1 MSEKDELEKVLVDAS
16 ELAEEAKKPGTFSI
30 VDVLKERAYP
40 KEEINIYLDEQSAYE
55 ASLLEEKIKELKKA
69 DAEEDKI
76 EKLVSARDK
85 IIKNFE
91 KSKYVFSITGI
102 SEGLRD
108 DIQEQSL
115 EKFPMKYDE
124 EKNPFTGEI
133 TKREVEDKE
142 RDRYFTNLI
151 WHESITKIVD
161 PSGSVQ
167 EKVTLED
174 VENLREFLPLASIG
188 AITQS
193 IEKLRMST
201 AMFMI
206 SVDEDFLAKS

>member
-1 MSEKDELEKVLVDAS
+1 MSETEIIEEAAKLVDA
-16 ELAEEAKKPGTFSI
+16 AKQPGTFSI

-40 KEEINIYLDEQSAYE
+40 KEDVNIYLDEQAAYE
-55 ASLLEEKIKELKKA
+55 ASMMNEKIEELKKSDA
-69 DAEEDKI
+69 DIKKI
-76 EKLVSARDK
+76 DALVESRDEVISK
-85 IIKNFE
+85 FE

-115 EKFPMKYDE
+115 EKFPMQYEE
-124 EKNPFTGEI
+124 EKNPFTGEV
-133 TKREVEDKE
+133 TKKEIEDKE

-161 PSGSVQ
+161 PSGSIQ
-167 EKVTLED
+167 EKITLED
-174 VENLREFLPLASIG
+174 VESLRQFLPIACIG

-201 AMFMI
+201 AMFML

>member
-55 ASLLEEKIKELKKA
+55 ASLLEEKIKELKKTN
-69 DAEEDKI
+69 AEEDKI

-124 EKNPFTGEI
+124 EKNPFTGEV
-133 TKREVEDKE
+133 TKRELEDKE

-174 VENLREFLPLASIG
+174 VENLREFLPLACIG
-188 AITQS
+188 SITQS

>member
-1 MSEKDELEKVLVDAS
+1 MSETKIIEDA
-16 ELAEEAKKPGTFSI
+16 AKIVEEAKQPGTFSI
-30 VDVLKERAYP
+30 IDVLKERAYP
-40 KEEINIYLDEQSAYE
+40 KEDVNIYLDEEAAYQ
-55 ASLLEEKIKELKKA
+55 ASMINEKIEELKKSGA
-69 DAEEDKI
+69 DLKKI
-76 EKLVSARDK
+76 DALVESRDEVIAK
-85 IIKNFE
+85 FE

-115 EKFPMKYDE
+115 EKFPMEYE
-124 EKNPFTGEI
+124 EDKNPFTGEV
-133 TKREVEDKE
+133 TKKEIEDKE

-167 EKVTLED
+167 EKISLDD
-174 VENLREFLPLASIG
+174 VENLRQFLPIACIG

-201 AMFMI
+201 AMFML